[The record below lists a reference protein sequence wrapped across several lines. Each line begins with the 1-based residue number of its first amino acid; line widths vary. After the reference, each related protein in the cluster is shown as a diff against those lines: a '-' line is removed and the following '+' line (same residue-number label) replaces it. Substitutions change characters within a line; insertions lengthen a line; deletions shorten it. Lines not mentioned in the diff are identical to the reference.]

1 MANSEI
7 LREHYKKI
15 LYSETTWDLLNSKR
29 ENAIRILEVLSQVE
43 VNPYA
48 YGSIARGD
56 VNKDSDIDIIFL
68 KKVPPYKIEFLLS
81 EAGYNN
87 YRRELIM
94 ATPKDSIKLY
104 IYLSELEALT
114 IPLTPLDKTS
124 NEFYDF
130 GGKVNLKQLKT
141 NKRVPG
147 VDKRLVFI
155 KPTSRGHKEYSIFN
169 REHLIAKELKISIDT
184 INERKNVLLRREK
197 YGRTGVF
204 LKKELSQNETPYGVL
219 NKLARKNSIVR
230 KKL

>member
-1 MANSEI
+1 MSNSEI

-15 LYSETTWDLLNSKR
+15 LYSKTTWDLIHSKR
-29 ENAIRILEVLSQVE
+29 ENAIKILEVLSRVE

-56 VNKDSDIDIIFL
+56 VNKSSDIDLIFL

-81 EAGYNN
+81 EAGYKNF
-87 YRRELIM
+87 RRELIM
-94 ATPKDSIKLY
+94 ATPNDSIKLY
-104 IYLSELEALT
+104 IYISELESIT

-124 NEFYDF
+124 YEFYDF
-130 GGKVNLKQLKT
+130 GGKVDLKQLKA

-147 VDKRLVFI
+147 VNKRLVFV
-155 KPTSRGHKEYSIFN
+155 KPTSKGHKEYSIFN
-169 REHLIAKELKISIDT
+169 REHLIAKKLKISMDT

-204 LKKELSQNETPYGVL
+204 LKKELSRNETPYEVL
-219 NKLARKNSIVR
+219 NKIARKNSIVR
-230 KKL
+230 KKI

>member
-7 LREHYKKI
+7 LREHYKKV
-15 LYSETTWDLLNSKR
+15 LYSKTTWDLINSKR
-29 ENAIRILEVLSQVE
+29 ENAIKILEILSQVE
-43 VNPYA
+43 VKPYA

-56 VNKDSDIDIIFL
+56 MNKDSDIDIIFL
-68 KKVPPYKIEFLLS
+68 KKVPPFKIEFILS
-81 EAGYNN
+81 EAGYKN

-104 IYLSELEALT
+104 IYLSELESLT

-124 NEFYDF
+124 TEFYDF
-130 GGKVNLKQLKT
+130 GGKVNLKQLKA

-147 VDKRLVFI
+147 VDKRLIFI
-155 KPTSRGHKEYSIFN
+155 KPTSKGHKEYSIFN

-197 YGRTGVF
+197 HGRTGVF
-204 LKKELSQNETPYGVL
+204 LKKELSRNETPYGVL

-230 KKL
+230 KML